1 MEAYEAITSRR
12 SIRKYVAK
20 NIPAGYTEKLL
31 KAAMAA
37 PSAGNQQPWHFIVVT
52 DHEILDAI
60 PKFHP
65 YSQMLYKAPLAI
77 LVCADTDIETHPG
90 YWVEDCSAAT
100 ENILLAAHAQGL
112 GAVWL
117 GIYPREERIV
127 DIKKLFGLPASV
139 MPLSLVAIGFPAE
152 DKLPADRYN
161 EERVHHNAW

>member
-12 SIRKYVAK
+12 SIRKYVAE
-20 NIPAGYTEKLL
+20 NIPTEYTKKLI

-52 DHEILDAI
+52 DREILDAI

-77 LVCADTDIETHPG
+77 LICADTDIETHPG

-100 ENILLAAHAQGL
+100 QNILLAAHALGL

-117 GIYPREERIV
+117 GIYPGEERTG
-127 DIKKLFGLPASV
+127 DIKKLFKLPASV
-139 MPLSLVAIGFPAE
+139 MPLSLLSIGFPAE
-152 DKLPADRYN
+152 DKPPADRYN
-161 EERVHHNAW
+161 EERVHYNTW

>member
-20 NIPAGYTEKLL
+20 NIPTEYTEKLL

-52 DHEILDAI
+52 DREILDEI

-100 ENILLAAHAQGL
+100 QNILLAAHALGL

-117 GIYPREERIV
+117 GIYPREERTG
-127 DIKKLFGLPASV
+127 DIKKLFKLPASV
-139 MPLSLVAIGFPAE
+139 MPLSLLSIGFPAE
-152 DKLPADRYN
+152 DKPPADRYN
-161 EERVHHNAW
+161 EERVHYNGW